1 MYDTSATPVRGF
13 LEAPVAFVMNLHHQ
27 DLVAGLI
34 SIGALAGL
42 TSVLLVM
49 QLAATRILYAMSRDK
64 FLPKIFQKLHPIF
77 KTPHI
82 LTLFVGIV
90 AIFGTLTLDL
100 AKSQQLCNF
109 GTFTSFIII
118 CIAVLILR
126 KTDPDRPRPFKVPFS
141 PWFPLMG
148 IICCG
153 GLMIF
158 SLKDLKDAASLF
170 SIWLLIGVAI
180 YLQYGYIK
188 NRKAELVN
196 SNETRISNE
205 NDKELVNK

>member
-1 MYDTSATPVRGF
+1 M
-13 LEAPVAFVMNLHHQ
+13 
-27 DLVAGLI
+27 
-34 SIGALAGL
+34 
-42 TSVLLVM
+42 
-49 QLAATRILYAMSRDK
+49 
-64 FLPKIFQKLHPIF
+64 
-77 KTPHI
+77 
-82 LTLFVGIV
+82 
-90 AIFGTLTLDL
+90 